1 MDQGRGRSGNEC
13 SLVQLKG
20 QSPAR
25 DLNSQNCPLQGPSSL
40 AQRSGRIVP
49 SYDFCLRMRGGTL
62 LLCMH
67 KVWGTVC
74 VRCLPPLLE
83 EKYEWRIRRASTYIL
98 HSNIEENSSILRHYS
113 PMLCKGLMLLLWT
126 IESFHPSGMCKALML
141 LTLESFHGSGREVCT
156 LSDALD
162 T

>member
-1 MDQGRGRSGNEC
+1 MCRDKWTKDRAVLGMNAVWY
-13 SLVQLKG
+13 VQLKG

-67 KVWGTVC
+67 KVSGTLVC
-74 VRCLPPLLE
+74 KVPPPASVRAEIWMKDKAGLHIYITLKHRGEQQHLKTLQSNVVQRPDAAAAALDNRVLPSVW
-83 EKYEWRIRRASTYIL
+83 YVQ
-98 HSNIEENSSILRHYS
+98 
-113 PMLCKGLMLLLWT
+113 
-126 IESFHPSGMCKALML
+126 ALML
-141 LTLESFHGSGREVCT
+141 LTLRV
-156 LSDALD
+156 LPWVW
-162 T
+162 